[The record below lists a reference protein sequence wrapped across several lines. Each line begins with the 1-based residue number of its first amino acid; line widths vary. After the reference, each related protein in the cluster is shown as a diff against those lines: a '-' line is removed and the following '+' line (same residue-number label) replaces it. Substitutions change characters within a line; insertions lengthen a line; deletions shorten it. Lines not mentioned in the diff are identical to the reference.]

1 MPILVF
7 MKKKSFIKKLMDKLD
22 KKLEEKAKEKPCGCC
37 SDDKSKKTKC
47 CK

>member
-1 MPILVF
+1 

-22 KKLEEKAKEKPCGCC
+22 KRLEEKAKEKPCCC
-37 SDDKSKKTKC
+37 SEEKNKQKC

>member
-1 MPILVF
+1 

-22 KKLEEKAKEKPCGCC
+22 KRLEEKSNEKPCCC
-37 SDDKSKKTKC
+37 SEEKSKQKC